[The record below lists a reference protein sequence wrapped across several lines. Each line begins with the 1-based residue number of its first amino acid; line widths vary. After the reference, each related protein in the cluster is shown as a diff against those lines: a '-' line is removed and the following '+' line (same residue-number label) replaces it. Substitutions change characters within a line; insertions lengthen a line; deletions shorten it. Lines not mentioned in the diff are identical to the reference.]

1 MMPALVLA
9 STSPYR
15 RLLLERLRLPFEV
28 VRPVA
33 SEAPLEG
40 ELPPDRAIR
49 LSLAKAQA
57 AAAKHPGA
65 VIIGS
70 DQVAAVGSAV
80 LDKPRDVRTCRA
92 QLAQLSGAAARFHT
106 GCAVLGAEGQ
116 RLVHLDTTEVR
127 FRALAPAEIERY
139 VEREPAL
146 DCAGGFKAE
155 GLGISLFD
163 SVESKDPTALIGL
176 PLIWLA
182 DALRRLGL
190 QVP

>member
-1 MMPALVLA
+1 MQALILA

-28 VRPVA
+28 VRPTA
-33 SEAPLEG
+33 SEAPVAG

-49 LSLAKAQA
+49 LCLAKAQA
-57 AAAKHPGA
+57 VATSRPGA

-70 DQVAAVGSAV
+70 DQVAAVGSAI
-80 LDKPRDVRTCRA
+80 LDKPGDAQKCRA
-92 QLAQLSGAAARFHT
+92 QLEQLSGTSARFHT
-106 GCAVLGAEGQ
+106 GCAVLGPQGQ

-127 FRALAPAEIERY
+127 FRSLAAAEIERY
-139 VEREPAL
+139 MHLEAAF

-155 GLGISLFD
+155 GLGVALFE

-190 QVP
+190 PVP